1 MSTQAIN
8 LRLVESLMQT
18 IDTLSS
24 AEKNILRSHLLQP
37 SSLEPPRQSAIDI
50 IMSAPGQQ
58 IFQTAE
64 EVDRYLQEE
73 RDSWDS

>member
-1 MSTQAIN
+1 MSTQTVN
-8 LRLVESLMQT
+8 YRLLELLKQT

-24 AEKNILRSHLLQP
+24 AEKNIIRSHLLQQVP
-37 SSLEPPRQSAIDI
+37 LEEPRQSAIDI

-58 IFQTAE
+58 IFQTPE

>member
-1 MSTQAIN
+1 MSTQTIN
-8 LRLVESLMQT
+8 SRLIDLLKQT

-24 AEKNILRSHLLQP
+24 AEKNILRSHLLQQDP
-37 SSLEPPRQSAIDI
+37 FEEPKQSAIDI

-58 IFQTAE
+58 CFQTPE

>member
-1 MSTQAIN
+1 MSVQTVN
-8 LRLVESLMQT
+8 SRLLELLKQT

-24 AEKNILRSHLLQP
+24 TEKNILRSHLLKQDP
-37 SSLEPPRQSAIDI
+37 SEVPKQSAIDI
-50 IMSAPGQQ
+50 ILSAPRQQ
-58 IFQTAE
+58 CFQTPE